1 VDECETRKPE
11 YGASQLTT
19 VKSALICNNT
29 LAVIAIRKNLHLVMQ
44 QKLTS
49 CQETILQAFVDQK
62 IENRHIF
69 SHQKVSIHP
78 AQNISLN
85 QLFIFQDVRMIP
97 SPKGNLQWEMDYPK
111 VFADLFEA
119 ILGAVYKDSGKDLE
133 KTRKVVLDA
142 MEETICK
149 KF

>member
-1 VDECETRKPE
+1 
-11 YGASQLTT
+11 
-19 VKSALICNNT
+19 
-29 LAVIAIRKNLHLVMQ
+29 MQ

-49 CQETILQAFVDQK
+49 SQETILQAFVDQQ

-69 SHQKVSIHP
+69 SHQK
-78 AQNISLN
+78 
-85 QLFIFQDVRMIP
+85 DVRMIP

-133 KTRKVVLDA
+133 NTRKVVLDA
-142 MEETICK
+142 MEETISNFLQNTPICPLK
-149 KF
+149 RVTDINPQAVFR